1 MTMTSSPSQPPSFS
15 PGQRWRIGFQVAL
28 LTVVVALVVGMANY
42 LGREYFTRIHLST
55 RTSHEL
61 SPRTLNFLKSVTNRV
76 KVTLYY
82 DRDDPLYSTVAGLL
96 TQYHLANPNITVQR
110 VDYLRDAGAAQKVK
124 AQYKLIS
131 SGDKNLII
139 FDSEGRTKVV
149 DGAGLTDNTLERV
162 AGGKPGEVRSRPVAF
177 KGELMF
183 TSVLLALSNPKP
195 LKAYFLTGDGEH
207 QLDSGDEVNGYLAF
221 AGVLRQNYIQAEA
234 LTLLG
239 TNTVPMDCNLLVV
252 AGPTSVIPDPVL
264 EKIDQYLTQ
273 GGRLLALFK
282 YESVNKPVGL
292 ERVLLKW
299 GVHVG
304 ANVVKDP
311 ANTVA
316 GTDVIVKDFARHPIV
331 NPLQNQSSL
340 HLILPRTIGKLKAA
354 AQAADAPKVEEIALS
369 GANSFLLGDTA
380 RKQPFPLAVAVEKG
394 AIKGVITERGTTR
407 MVIVGD
413 SIFLA
418 NRQIESAANR
428 DFAGFAL
435 NWLLDRTQLLEGLGP
450 RPITEFRLAMTHTQM
465 RAAQWL
471 LLCAMPG
478 SALFVGWLVWLRR
491 RR

>member
-1 MTMTSSPSQPPSFS
+1 MSSTPSQLPSFS
-15 PGQRWRIGFQVAL
+15 PSQRWRIGFQVTL
-28 LTVVVALVVGMANY
+28 LTLVVLLVVGMANY
-42 LGREYFTRIHLST
+42 LSRDYFTRIHLST
-55 RTSHEL
+55 RTRVEL
-61 SPRTLNFLKSVTNRV
+61 SPRTINILKSVTNRV

-82 DRDDPLYSTVAGLL
+82 DRDEPLYSTVADLL
-96 TQYHLANPNITVQR
+96 NKYHLANPNITVQR

-124 AQYKLIS
+124 AAYKLIS
-131 SGDKNLII
+131 SGEKNLII
-139 FDSEGRTKVV
+139 FDCEGRTRIV

-162 AGGKPGEVRSRPVAF
+162 VGGKPGEVRSKPVAF
-177 KGELMF
+177 KGEWMF
-183 TSVLLALSNPKP
+183 TSVLLAVTNPKP

-221 AGVLRQNYIQAEA
+221 AGLLKQNYIKPET

-264 EKIDQYLTQ
+264 EKIDQYLAQ

-282 YESVNKPVGL
+282 FESVNKQVGL
-292 ERVLLKW
+292 ERVLAKW

-311 ANTVA
+311 DNTVA
-316 GTDVIVKDFARHPIV
+316 GTDVIVKQFARHPIV
-331 NPLQNQSSL
+331 NPLQGQSSL
-340 HLILPRTIGKLKAA
+340 HLILPRTIGKFKAS
-354 AQAADAPKVEEIALS
+354 AQAADAPRVEEIAIS
-369 GANSFLLGDTA
+369 GVNSFLLGDTV

-418 NRQIESAANR
+418 NRQIDSAANR
-428 DFAGFAL
+428 DFAGFAI
-435 NWLLDRTQLLEGLGP
+435 NWLLDRTQLLGGLGP
-450 RPITEFRLAMTHTQM
+450 KPIAEFRLAMTRTQM

-471 LLCAMPG
+471 LLGAMPG
-478 SALFVGWLVWLRR
+478 SALLVGWLVWLRR